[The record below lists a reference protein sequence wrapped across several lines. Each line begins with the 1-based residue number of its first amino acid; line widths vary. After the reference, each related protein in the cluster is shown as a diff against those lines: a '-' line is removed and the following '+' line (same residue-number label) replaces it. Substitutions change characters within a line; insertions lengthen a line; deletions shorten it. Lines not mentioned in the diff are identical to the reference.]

1 MATTITMD
9 GLIVPRSHWLSLG
22 HSEMYA
28 AAMEGLQLSLIEG
41 ILKIKLH
48 SASNGM
54 LAVEGTSNPVQNSE
68 KNEVH
73 ICIGKYS
80 DVDELPEGLLMHDA
94 KLLPLWQQFVDTIH
108 DLCRCRIVPN
118 LRLLIAHTELS
129 CDLIDIL
136 APALKEAP
144 LKDLALL
151 NNNLGSDGVLFVTRV
166 LEANPSIT
174 LLHISKNDIECER
187 DALHSL
193 AKTASNHPNLGT
205 FHLGSCSI
213 NNQVLST
220 ILPPIFNLFQVD
232 LRQSNIGSHGASLI
246 SSCLATNPKVR
257 LLNLSDNSFSDDDA
271 TLIANSLRTNTHLM
285 KLSLGGNN
293 FTETGFNTL
302 ISAIYDDESLNAIH
316 DSNSMCQLV
325 LFKEGDIITSN
336 VDPSVLDLNK
346 ESRKLGVKNSP
357 ASMLRRCVKVANGDT
372 STIRGMLWIAGS
384 RRVKI
389 LHALQAGGETG
400 LINIQYL
407 KDVPV
412 EVMPM
417 VLAYLQE
424 GGKWT
429 GTEERNLDRVFQVI
443 RSMPEVAMPCD
454 AGKECILCSE
464 SPNIAIAAVVLVS
477 VSFWCAWLMLFFAK

>member
-1 MATTITMD
+1 MTTIITMD

-48 SASNGM
+48 SAASNIM

-68 KNEVH
+68 KNELH

-80 DVDELPEGLLMHDA
+80 NVDELPEGLLMHDA
-94 KLLPLWQQFVDTIH
+94 ALLPLWQQFVYAIH
-108 DLCRCRIVPN
+108 DLCRCKIVPN
-118 LRLLIAHTELS
+118 LRLLIANTELS

-136 APALKEAP
+136 VPALKEAP
-144 LKDLALL
+144 LKRLTLH
-151 NNNLGSDGVLFVTRV
+151 NNRLGSDGVVFVTRV

-174 LLHISKNDIECER
+174 LLHISMNDIEYER
-187 DALHSL
+187 CDDLLSL

-285 KLSLGGNN
+285 TLSLGGNN

-302 ISAIYDDESLNAIH
+302 ISAIYYDESLNAIH
-316 DSNSMCQLV
+316 DSNAMCELV
-325 LFKEGDIITSN
+325 LFKEGDVTPN
-336 VDPSVLDLNK
+336 GVDPSVLDLN
-346 ESRKLGVKNSP
+346 EEGRKLEVKNSP
-357 ASMLRRCVKVANGDT
+357 ASMLTRCVKVANGDT
-372 STIRGMLWIAGS
+372 LTIRGLLWIAGS

-400 LINIQYL
+400 LFNMQYL

-412 EVMPM
+412 
-417 VLAYLQE
+417 
-424 GGKWT
+424 
-429 GTEERNLDRVFQVI
+429 
-443 RSMPEVAMPCD
+443 
-454 AGKECILCSE
+454 
-464 SPNIAIAAVVLVS
+464 
-477 VSFWCAWLMLFFAK
+477 